1 MYILEVLPL
10 LLLQNGKGKEMD
22 KRISERM
29 KMGIYVLALCSAVL
43 AVFSVGSYL
52 L

>member
-1 MYILEVLPL
+1 M